1 MVKRKRKQSVR
12 KSIFDKPALT
22 SFVDANGWK
31 ARHVKTFY
39 SVVRKQAT
47 SSTKVSDF
55 ERNVLEE
62 LSKEKS
68 FPKDMIEKIF
78 VSFQIFSTTM
88 VKSYISKDG
97 TVKMLVQTHDDHKV
111 ECVVIPHLNR
121 STCCV
126 SSQIGCA
133 MGCKFCATGTM
144 GILGDLHYSEI
155 LEQLM
160 YAKIFNENRGRLNVV
175 FMGMGEPL
183 RNYENV
189 RDTVLGMI
197 DRDLFGMARRHITV
211 STVGVIENIKR
222 LTKDLPGVSLALS
235 LHAATQEKRE
245 SIVLSAKA
253 YPLEKLMNAM
263 DNHFRACELYLG
275 KRKFA
280 QTRMMIE
287 YVLLKNVNDQEEDAE
302 SLKRL
307 LGHRPAIGLNLIP
320 YNPNVT
326 AKLYGYEAPSV
337 EEAQKFREMC
347 RNRGL
352 FVTLR
357 IEHGQDIAAA
367 CGQLAL
373 SSDIEDAGG
382 KTKNKKKKVMVTKR
396 RTNNNT
402 GTSKNQILVKG
413 AAAFFFI
420 LSLVFLA
427 LYFLKTSSPL

>member
-1 MVKRKRKQSVR
+1 
-12 KSIFDKPALT
+12 
-22 SFVDANGWK
+22 
-31 ARHVKTFY
+31 
-39 SVVRKQAT
+39 
-47 SSTKVSDF
+47 
-55 ERNVLEE
+55 
-62 LSKEKS
+62 
-68 FPKDMIEKIF
+68 
-78 VSFQIFSTTM
+78 
-88 VKSYISKDG
+88 
-97 TVKMLVQTHDDHKV
+97 
-111 ECVVIPHLNR
+111 
-121 STCCV
+121 
-126 SSQIGCA
+126 
-133 MGCKFCATGTM
+133 
-144 GILGDLHYSEI
+144 
-155 LEQLM
+155 
-160 YAKIFNENRGRLNVV
+160 
-175 FMGMGEPL
+175 MGEPL

-197 DRDLFGMARRHITV
+197 DQDLFGMARRHITV

-235 LHAATQEKRE
+235 LHAATQSKRE

-253 YPLEKLMNAM
+253 YPLDKLMNAM
-263 DNHFRACELYLG
+263 DNHFRACESYLG

-287 YVLLKNVNDQEEDAE
+287 YVLLKNVNDKDEDAE

-347 RNRGL
+347 RKRGL

-373 SSDIEDAGG
+373 SNDIEDAGG
-382 KTKNKKKKVMVTKR
+382 KKSVDKKKKTKLRMVKR
-396 RTNNNT
+396 RKKNT
-402 GTSKNQILVKG
+402 ARNQNLIKF
-413 AAAFFFI
+413 ASAFFFI
-420 LSLVFLA
+420 LALVFLA
-427 LYFLKTSSPL
+427 LYFVQSSTL